1 MVANEIRQKFLD
13 FFASKGHTIIPSAS
27 ILPEDKTVLF
37 ITAGMQPLVPHLMG
51 IQEHL
56 GGKRL
61 ANSQKCLRTDDILE
75 VGDNRHL
82 TFFEMLGNW
91 SIGDYLKKEAIE
103 WSFELLT
110 SPQWFNIPP
119 EKLYVT
125 VFEGDKDMGISMD
138 AEAINVWKEAFSRV
152 GISVDLDNRI
162 YAYPKKKNWWE
173 LAGPG
178 PCGPDTEIFYDTRPD
193 FPLENQGGQ
202 AGNPHDP
209 KAHGPRCHINCD
221 CGRFVEI
228 WNNVFMEYEKRSD
241 GKGGWQYFP
250 LKQKNVDT
258 GMGFERIVMVLQG
271 KPTVFETDLF
281 APIISLLEALSGK
294 TYLEDMESFR
304 IIVDHTRASAFLI
317 AEGIL
322 PSNVDRGYILRRL
335 IRRSARRAQKL
346 NLPLQYIGEVIAEFG
361 RIYKNIYP
369 EISEKQKEIET
380 TYKEEVEKFAQALE
394 RGAKKFERLKVWLS
408 GEKRKTISGREA
420 FELYETFGFPLD
432 ITLEMAKESKLEVD
446 EKGFEEAFAKHQEIS
461 RAGAE
466 KKFGG
471 HGLMVQTGELKAS
484 DEEELKKV
492 TRLHT
497 ATHLLQAALRQV
509 LGEHIRQ
516 KGSDITGERLRFDF
530 SHPQKMT
537 DEEKKKVED
546 LVNEQVEKN
555 LPVTMQEMPIED
567 AEKSGAMM
575 FQKEKYGKTVKV
587 YSVDSFSK
595 ELCGGPH
602 VANTKEVGRFK
613 ILKEEASSAGVR
625 RIRATVEQTSE

>member
-1 MVANEIRQKFLD
+1 MTADEIRQKFLD
-13 FFASKGHTIIPSAS
+13 FFASKGHAIIPSAS

-51 IQEHL
+51 VL
-56 GGKRL
+56 GHPNGKRL

-91 SIGDYLKKEAIE
+91 SIGDYFKKEAIE

-110 SPQWFNIPP
+110 SPKWFNIPP

-125 VFEGDKDMGISMD
+125 VFEGDKDMGIGID
-138 AEAINVWKEAFSRV
+138 TEAVNVWKEAFASAGV
-152 GISVDLDNRI
+152 SVEIGNRI

-178 PCGPDTEIFYDTRPD
+178 PCGPDTEIFYDTGK
-193 FPLENQGGQ
+193 E
-202 AGNPHDP
+202 HDLIFGA
-209 KAHGPRCHINCD
+209 KCHVNCD
-221 CGRFVEI
+221 CGKYVEI
-228 WNNVFMEYEKRSD
+228 WNNVFMEYEKRAD
-241 GKGGWQYFP
+241 DKGGWQYLP

-258 GMGFERIVMVLQG
+258 GMGFERIVMVLQD

-294 TYLEDMESFR
+294 SYLEDMESFR
-304 IIVDHTRASAFLI
+304 IIADHVRASAFLI

-361 RIYKNIYP
+361 TTYKNVYP

-380 TYKEEVEKFAQALE
+380 TYKEEVGKFAQALE
-394 RGAKKFERLKVWLS
+394 RGAKEFERLQKKLA
-408 GEKRKTISGREA
+408 GEHRKAISGMEA

-432 ITLEMAKESKLEVD
+432 ITLEMAKENGLEVD
-446 EKGFEEAFAKHQEIS
+446 EKEFEEAFAKHQEVS

-471 HGLMVQTGELKAS
+471 HGLMLQTGELKAS

-492 TRLHT
+492 ARLHT
-497 ATHLLQAALRQV
+497 ATHLLQASLRQV
-509 LGEHIRQ
+509 LGEHVRQ
-516 KGSDITGERLRFDF
+516 KGSDITAERLRFDF
-530 SHPQKMT
+530 SHTQKMT

-546 LVNEQVEKN
+546 LVNEQIQKE
-555 LPVTMQEMPIED
+555 LPVTMQEMPVED

-575 FQKEKYGKTVKV
+575 FQKEKYGAMVKV
-587 YSVDSFSK
+587 YSVGSFSK

-602 VANTKEVGRFK
+602 IANTKEIGKFK

-625 RIRATVEQTSE
+625 RIRAMVGQTSE

>member
-1 MVANEIRQKFLD
+1 MTADEIRQKFLD
-13 FFASKGHTIIPSAS
+13 FFAAKGHTIIPSAS
-27 ILPEDKTVLF
+27 ILPEDKAVLF

-51 IQEHL
+51 ISEHPD
-56 GGKRL
+56 GKRL

-91 SIGDYLKKEAIE
+91 SIGDYFKKEAIE

-110 SPQWFNIPP
+110 SPEWFNIPP

-125 VFEGDKDMGISMD
+125 VFEGDKTMGITRDDES
-138 AEAINVWKEAFSRV
+138 IGYWKEAFARAGV
-152 GISVDLDNRI
+152 PVDLGNRV

-178 PCGPDTEIFYDTRPD
+178 PCGPDTEIFYDTGK
-193 FPLENQGGQ
+193 E
-202 AGNPHDP
+202 HDP
-209 KAHGPRCHINCD
+209 VFGAECHVNCD
-221 CGRFVEI
+221 CGKYVEI
-228 WNNVFMEYEKRSD
+228 WNNVFMEYEKKQDGNPQTERAEQSSYD
-241 GKGGWQYFP
+241 GKGGWQYLP

-294 TYLEDMESFR
+294 SYLEDMESFR
-304 IIVDHTRASAFLI
+304 IIADHTRASAFLI

-346 NLPLQYIGEVIAEFG
+346 NLPLQYINEIIAEFG
-361 RIYKNIYP
+361 RIYGGVYP
-369 EISEKQKEIET
+369 EIEAKQKEIET
-380 TYKEEVEKFAQALE
+380 AYKEEVEKFTQALE
-394 RGAKKFERLKVWLS
+394 RGAKEFERLQKKLV
-408 GEKRKTISGREA
+408 GERRKIISGQEA

-432 ITLEMAKESKLEVD
+432 ITLEMAKENGLEVD
-446 EKGFEEAFAKHQEIS
+446 EKEFEEAFAKHQEIS

-471 HGLMVQTGELKAS
+471 HGLVLQTGELKAS

-509 LGEHIRQ
+509 LGEHVRQ
-516 KGSDITGERLRFDF
+516 KGSDITAERLRFDF

-546 LVNEQVEKN
+546 MVNEQINKE
-555 LPVTMQEMPIED
+555 LPVTMEELSIED

-575 FQKEKYGKTVKV
+575 FQKEKYGATVKV
-587 YSVDSFSK
+587 YSVGSFSK

-602 VANTKEVGRFK
+602 VANTKEIGRFK

-625 RIRATVEQTSE
+625 RIRAMVE